1 MCSLDVAY
9 FLTRYYKISAEN
21 RFMRFQFRSGQ
32 KVFYKICQDLEERG
46 VSIEIQCL
54 KARKQGIS
62 TLVEGIMTHS
72 ALFIPGAKC
81 SVGSANDQKTY
92 VMMGMMYDALEHLP
106 FWIKPTQT
114 KDKRSGS
121 AILEFAKIGTSIII
135 QSGSMK
141 GGIGQGTTPTRI
153 HLSECCD
160 FTDPVTQIEEGLFKA
175 VPSTPEIFM
184 VLESTGNGNTGWWAE
199 QWRTNKENYWLG
211 KSRLLPLFLPWF
223 MTPELFPTDHWM
235 KKFPFPEGWTP
246 APETRAMTAKCEAYA
261 NNTQILSNI
270 LGSGW
275 HLPPEQQW
283 YWEFHYLDAKKRR
296 TEKSWTRQMPCI
308 TGDTLVSTERGIM
321 PIAKTRGIRRCESGV
336 VTRLIPRGEKPIWQ
350 LNTADGRIL
359 RGTKDHLIHLFNGE
373 WKAIGDLVAGDAIKL
388 CVPMFSESTYL
399 QRWHDTPIYQS
410 IRPIDADMAKL
421 LGYFMGD
428 GSFHA
433 QELTIA
439 CDAKDEDIIEDVC
452 HLIRK
457 ITGRPPRKQRI
468 GEMVRVRSNY
478 QYWLPFL
485 KSIGAVHPVVHST
498 EKRPDGMRRNIC
510 VPDCIF
516 RSPQPIVKEFL
527 RALFEC
533 DGHANKSQ
541 PRVVLYSA
549 YDSFLREVQ
558 QLLLGFGIKG
568 QFMKLKKISGASI
581 KGGKRHEYTGRELV
595 IRSAWVNQFY
605 ETIGFAGH
613 RKHGSGKRR
622 VSEKYADATLVDEVL
637 SVVETGETEEV
648 FDISVEGTHRFGANG
663 IEVHNC
669 DDYEALI
676 GENDSVFDWD
686 SINAIEKR
694 RKRTMDAFGILGE
707 GIAEKHEP
715 SPYAV
720 DGKAQRYSTNWKT
733 PREERLEWI
742 FMPLRSEDIE
752 QPKFDP
758 LKKLIIYEYPEKGA
772 DYSIGCDTGTGVGGD
787 RTIISVAKTGREAD
801 SDIQVAEF
809 SSDDI
814 TNVEIYAW
822 VAAIASFYGQHMD
835 EGKTPKICI
844 EQRRKYGDTCQHQL
858 KLMGMNRHHE
868 FVEYDKKTLR
878 PKSSINGRQGWYTNA
893 WSRPMLLGMFKY
905 AVENGWYEVNSR
917 WLLEEIEGFEQQMT
931 TSGKTRM
938 DHVTGKHDDRIFA
951 AAMAYFCLHDLDCM
965 VERAKKKY
973 NAPEEEGYIVSYAP
987 FMYQISDGAEEF
999 FATAE

>member
-296 TEKSWTRQMPCI
+296 TEKSWTRQMPC
-308 TGDTLVSTERGIM
+308 
-321 PIAKTRGIRRCESGV
+321 
-336 VTRLIPRGEKPIWQ
+336 
-350 LNTADGRIL
+350 
-359 RGTKDHLIHLFNGE
+359 
-373 WKAIGDLVAGDAIKL
+373 
-388 CVPMFSESTYL
+388 
-399 QRWHDTPIYQS
+399 
-410 IRPIDADMAKL
+410 
-421 LGYFMGD
+421 
-428 GSFHA
+428 
-433 QELTIA
+433 
-439 CDAKDEDIIEDVC
+439 
-452 HLIRK
+452 
-457 ITGRPPRKQRI
+457 
-468 GEMVRVRSNY
+468 
-478 QYWLPFL
+478 
-485 KSIGAVHPVVHST
+485 
-498 EKRPDGMRRNIC
+498 
-510 VPDCIF
+510 
-516 RSPQPIVKEFL
+516 
-527 RALFEC
+527 
-533 DGHANKSQ
+533 
-541 PRVVLYSA
+541 
-549 YDSFLREVQ
+549 
-558 QLLLGFGIKG
+558 
-568 QFMKLKKISGASI
+568 
-581 KGGKRHEYTGRELV
+581 
-595 IRSAWVNQFY
+595 
-605 ETIGFAGH
+605 
-613 RKHGSGKRR
+613 
-622 VSEKYADATLVDEVL
+622 
-637 SVVETGETEEV
+637 
-648 FDISVEGTHRFGANG
+648 
-663 IEVHNC
+663 

-686 SINAIEKR
+686 SINNIEKR
-694 RKRTMDAFGILGE
+694 RKKTMDVFGILGE

-720 DGKAQRYSTNWKT
+720 DSKAQRYSAHWKT

-742 FMPLRSEDIE
+742 FLPLRSEDIE

-951 AAMAYFCLHDLDCM
+951 AAMSYFCLHDLDCM